1 MAKVSPWTGSNDLP
15 PLEMKPLR
23 ALVLKIWR
31 MELVRKGL
39 LSPDSEPIHNPL
51 AEPDD
56 LEIPLDGLVIKL
68 VDLSLQ
74 IKLISEYVEQVCHPD
89 DDPDDPLY
97 LVRHSQLLGKPLDR
111 KSDIS

>member
-15 PLEMKPLR
+15 PLEMKALR

-68 VDLSLQ
+68 VDMSNR
-74 IKLISEYVEQVCHPD
+74 ISRLAEYTEQLLNSND
-89 DDPDDPLY
+89 LPDDPL
-97 LVRHSQLLGKPLDR
+97 LLIRESQLENR
-111 KSDIS
+111 N

>member
-1 MAKVSPWTGSNDLP
+1 MAKVSPWTGSKDLP

-23 ALVLKIWR
+23 ALVLKVWR

-56 LEIPLDGLVIKL
+56 LEIPLNGLVIKL
-68 VDLSLQ
+68 VDMNNQ
-74 IKLISEYVEQVCHPD
+74 ISRMVEYVDQFLSPYD
-89 DDPDDPLY
+89 LPDDPL
-97 LVRHSQLLGKPLDR
+97 LLIRESQLESR
-111 KSDIS
+111 N

>member
-1 MAKVSPWTGSNDLP
+1 MAKVSPWTGSKDLP

-23 ALVLKIWR
+23 ALVLKMWR

-56 LEIPLDGLVIKL
+56 LEIPLNGLVIKL
-68 VDLSLQ
+68 VDMSNR
-74 IKLISEYVEQVCHPD
+74 ISRLAEYTEQLLNSND
-89 DDPDDPLY
+89 LPDDPL
-97 LVRHSQLLGKPLDR
+97 LLIRESQLENR
-111 KSDIS
+111 N